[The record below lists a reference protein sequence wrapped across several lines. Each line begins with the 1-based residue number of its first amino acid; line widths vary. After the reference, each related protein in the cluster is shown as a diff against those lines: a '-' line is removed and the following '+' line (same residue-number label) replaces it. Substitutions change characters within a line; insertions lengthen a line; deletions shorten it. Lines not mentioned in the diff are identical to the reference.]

1 MAGYATEQRKLLMLF
16 LQCHPDECFSAA
28 EIAEALSDAAISL
41 SAVYRN
47 LAYLER
53 EGLINRLVKE
63 GRRESLYQFV
73 AAATCRNCLHLS
85 CVKCGTICH
94 MEVSALDPF
103 LANGFTLDCKKTV
116 LYGVCRDCTE
126 KQTDSYKENS

>member
-1 MAGYATEQRKLLMLF
+1 MAAYATEQRKLMMLF
-16 LQCHPDECFSAA
+16 LECRADECFSAS
-28 EIAEALSDAAISL
+28 EIAEALSDASVSL

-53 EGLINRLVKE
+53 EGLITRRVKE

-73 AAATCRNCLHLS
+73 AAPSCQNCLHLS
-85 CVKCGTICH
+85 CVKCGSVRH
-94 MEVSALDPF
+94 MQAASLEDLVSNA
-103 LANGFTLDCKKTV
+103 FTLDCKKTV

-126 KQTDSYKENS
+126 KSKS